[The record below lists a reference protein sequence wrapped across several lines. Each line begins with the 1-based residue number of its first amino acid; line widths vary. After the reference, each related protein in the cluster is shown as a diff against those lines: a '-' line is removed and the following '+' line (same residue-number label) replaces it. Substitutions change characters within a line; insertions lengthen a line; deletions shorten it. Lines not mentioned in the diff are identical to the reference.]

1 MEDLNPRE
9 MVLNPHSTRGVPRIR
24 EDESPH
30 YEKSQD
36 VYETA
41 GMYLSGPVLDAP
53 RIYGAFTGLTIVP
66 SLSFLT
72 SIPDIAI
79 FPVFS
84 ERARR

>member
-1 MEDLNPRE
+1 MNLPTMKKAR
-9 MVLNPHSTRGVPRIR
+9 MYTKP
-24 EDESPH
+24 
-30 YEKSQD
+30 
-36 VYETA
+36 

-66 SLSFLT
+66 SELLT

-84 ERARR
+84 ERLAADGLNELPQR